1 MIYDLVFINNAD
13 YLYYRKIHLSM
24 HILIMHAM
32 CIITVIII
40 ASLAS
45 IVPTL
50 HTELKSWEEPGDEA
64 IEV

>member
-1 MIYDLVFINNAD
+1 
-13 YLYYRKIHLSM
+13 M

-50 HTELKSWEEPGDEA
+50 HAELKSWEEPGDEA
-64 IEV
+64 IEVQLYILSKSIVLL